1 MSTQGS
7 MDLENEGLDDY
18 APIDT
23 LQEFAASFVLG
34 FREGLHLD
42 ALDA

>member
-1 MSTQGS
+1 

-34 FREGLHLD
+34 FREGLHELG
-42 ALDA
+42 A